1 MEVVIADEMD
11 AKLHPKLFRY
21 IIELFTNP
29 ETNRNGA
36 QLLLTSHDITTMIP
50 EVFRRDEIWFLMHCG
65 ESVPFFI
72 HWYHLKSLMVQKQEM
87 MKPMASVILKDTMVP
102 THILSKF

>member
-1 MEVVIADEMD
+1 MVLVNYLDCYPKLIDSLQSGGVVIADEMD

-36 QLLLTSHDITTMIP
+36 QLLINFSRYNYNDT
-50 EVFRRDEIWFLMHCG
+50 G
-65 ESVPFFI
+65 
-72 HWYHLKSLMVQKQEM
+72 SL
-87 MKPMASVILKDTMVP
+87 S
-102 THILSKF
+102 